1 MVLACFGVAA
11 GPHGVAIDDDPP
23 EGDGGAG
30 ACPADGGQQAPVG
43 LLASDIP
50 WDELFPKP
58 WNDHKTAIIEIALP
72 YLLSI
77 MQCEEHIALSPR
89 QKVERA
95 MVEVGRNQRQFW
107 GRYDVFTRRR
117 TVIDSVLGSYY
128 QTLWSYV
135 AGRSCNP
142 QHGVI

>member
-1 MVLACFGVAA
+1 M
-11 GPHGVAIDDDPP
+11 AIDDDPP
-23 EGDGGAG
+23 EGEGGAP
-30 ACPADGGQQAPVG
+30 PADGGHQLPVR

-58 WNDHKTAIIEIALP
+58 WSDHKTAIIQIALP
-72 YLLSI
+72 QLLSI
-77 MQCEEHIALSPR
+77 MQCEEHIALTPR
-89 QKVERA
+89 QKVEMA
-95 MVEVGRNQRQFW
+95 MVEVARNQRQFW

-128 QTLWSYV
+128 QTLWSYL

-142 QHGVI
+142 PHGVS